1 MHRIQYIFVNRWLSS
16 WFFYLTGCYFPSGE
30 SLLWWLLLTSQM
42 SKYWSAWEV
51 SGDRQNLFP
60 IWAQIS
66 VISPRALPYIY
77 INIGSSWICHPTKF
91 LQKLQAHRYICL
103 LSGWASILVTPQLGT
118 SPPPH
123 PGSSWSITLQ
133 KIFCSFRGLPHCRK
147 GQFNLLL
154 EWKILAPFCFTPP
167 LNLCPIWDLPTTFS
181 AKFIQTTIISPPL
194 SHLSSPPK
202 HLPSLLPRVHSQHS
216 SWRGLFI
223 YLSF

>member
-118 SPPPH
+118 SPPRELLIH
-123 PGSSWSITLQ
+123 YLAKDI
-133 KIFCSFRGLPHCRK
+133 
-147 GQFNLLL
+147 LLL
-154 EWKILAPFCFTPP
+154 QGASPLQERTIQSFAWMKNLGTILFYPTSKSVSNLRSSYHFFCQVYP
-167 LNLCPIWDLPTTFS
+167 NHH
-181 AKFIQTTIISPPL
+181 
-194 SHLSSPPK
+194 HLSSPEPSQQPPK
-202 HLPSLLPRVHSQHS
+202 AS
-216 SWRGLFI
+216 SI
-223 YLSF
+223 SAP